1 MARIG
6 YSVEVSAPAAR
17 VWQIISDLDA
27 EPQFWRGTRSVRNVS
42 RDGVR
47 AVREVTLAFRGQKC
61 MQEVFLEPPSRI
73 RTVFTRGVLD
83 GTKVLELE
91 ERGGACVLRA
101 EWDVSLA
108 GPLSPFSA
116 AVTGHIKRGTE
127 QALRAIKARAEGR

>member
-6 YSVEVSAPAAR
+6 SSVEVSAPAAR

-42 RDGVR
+42 RDGDR

-61 MQEVFLEPPSRI
+61 MQEVTLEPPTRV
-73 RTVFTRGVLD
+73 RAAFVRGVLD

-91 ERGGACVLRA
+91 ERGGACLLRA
-101 EWDVSLA
+101 EWDVRLA

-116 AVTGHIKRGTE
+116 AVAGHIKRGTE
-127 QALRAIKARAEGR
+127 QALRAIKARAEGQ